1 MILLGLWVLPV
12 ALCPKGYEDWAG
24 AVLRLEVMGFGL
36 FQLLFEGGARY
47 RFHQTPVFI
56 LLGVWGMGE
65 LAERWR
71 EIREARKEPKPEAG
85 PDRGP
90 GGASRSAQ
98 QDSES

>member
-1 MILLGLWVLPV
+1 
-12 ALCPKGYEDWAG
+12 
-24 AVLRLEVMGFGL
+24 MGFGL